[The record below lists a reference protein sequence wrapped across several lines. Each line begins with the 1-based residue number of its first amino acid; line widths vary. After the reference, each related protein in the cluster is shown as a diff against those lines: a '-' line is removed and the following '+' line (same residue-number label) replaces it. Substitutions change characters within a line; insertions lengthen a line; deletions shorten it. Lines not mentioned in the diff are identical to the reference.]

1 MNFSTVCRMH
11 LLMPAISVVHDDP
24 RRNDRAK
31 EYVMSWITALG
42 LAASAFSS
50 VGGAVSGMAAQD
62 LGDVF
67 TNPSLNPAKST
78 EGWTTVASLT
88 TVGAAAVVNASASA
102 TAATAQASATL
113 LNLQS
118 AAWAGAASQSA
129 FLQPQADA
137 AQATYD
143 AVKANADAAQAKA
156 DKSDWKTPI
165 LDAFLIIHLSLST
178 LNGFNTP
185 DEGDKLDPAAHLLDD
200 AAKDLTMAANTTG
213 WTGEEGEPE
222 YTEKN
227 KAQIARVTAMAD
239 IDRRFKAALTDQAK
253 QVQGVKDTFSYVT
266 AAFAIL
272 KPVYGAMTAL
282 GGISQTNS
290 LYLQGVTGAAGIAA
304 GTQAQGRH
312 HPKAIATGN
321 VLLGLATE
329 YQDLYRNLP
338 TPTT

>member
-1 MNFSTVCRMH
+1 ML
-11 LLMPAISVVHDDP
+11 LLMPAISAAHDDP

-31 EYVMSWITALG
+31 EYTMSWITLLG
-42 LAASAFSS
+42 SAASAFAS
-50 VGGAVSGMAAQD
+50 VGGAVAGMSAQD

-67 TNPSLNPAKST
+67 TDPSRNPAKST
-78 EGWTTVASLT
+78 EGITTVASLT
-88 TVGAAAVVNASASA
+88 AVGAAAAVNASASA
-102 TAATAQASATL
+102 TAASALAAANTAGMNSANLAGQA
-113 LNLQS
+113 LQG
-118 AAWAGAASQSA
+118 AWMNPG
-129 FLQPQADA
+129 LQTQADA
-137 AQATYD
+137 AKATYD
-143 AVKANADAAQAKA
+143 AAQAQAEAAQAKA

-165 LDAFLIIHLSLST
+165 LDACLIIHLSLST

-200 AAKDLTMAANTTG
+200 AAKDLTMAADTTG
-213 WTGEEGEPE
+213 WTGEEAEPE

-338 TPTT
+338 TPTA

>member
-1 MNFSTVCRMH
+1 
-11 LLMPAISVVHDDP
+11 MPEISVAHDDP

-50 VGGAVSGMAAQD
+50 AGGAVAGMAAQD

-78 EGWTTVASLT
+78 EGIATVASLT
-88 TVGAAAVVNASASA
+88 TVGVVAAVNVGQSVQAASLL
-102 TAATAQASATL
+102 AQASFA
-113 LNLQS
+113 
-118 AAWAGAASQSA
+118 AGAASQTA
-129 FLQPQADA
+129 ALQPGADA
-137 AQATYD
+137 AKATY
-143 AVKANADAAQAKA
+143 DAAQAKA
-156 DKSDWKTPI
+156 DRSDWKTPI
-165 LDAFLIIHLSLST
+165 LDACLIIHLSLST

-185 DEGDKLDPAAHLLDD
+185 DEGDMLDPAAHLLDD
-200 AAKDLTMAANTTG
+200 AAEDLTMAADTTG
-213 WTGEEGEPE
+213 WTGKEAEPE

-227 KAQIARVTAMAD
+227 KAQINRVTAMAD
-239 IDRRFKAALTDQAK
+239 IDRRFKSALTTQAE

-272 KPVYGAMTAL
+272 KPIYGAMTAF
-282 GGISQTNS
+282 GGVSQSNS
-290 LYLQGVTGAAGIAA
+290 LVLQGFTGAGGIAA

-321 VLLGLATE
+321 VLQGLATE
-329 YQDLYRNLP
+329 YQDLYSNLP
-338 TPTT
+338 TPTA